1 MCPHPLEKQL
11 DIAIDALC
19 TLGVF
24 YLYSMASVEKAAQIL
39 KEAER
44 ELRDLLGKAAGEGDY
59 EGVLQVAACAKRV
72 GELLSELTVHSPDL
86 GAGAVLSASVAG
98 AGATSVSTAAVEPA
112 RKGAG
117 IKPVKWR
124 PGRAAYPQFFRNG
137 DVLVKIAWSKTN
149 KGEYEHKAQFGVVRD
164 LITAIRHAASKNG
177 RFAMESLLPLRSSAG
192 GQEVPS
198 YQTYLCLAW
207 LRAQG
212 LVVQHG
218 RQGYSINPKVDI
230 LAKAQEM
237 FEMLPERQFTDSSH
251 Q

>member
-1 MCPHPLEKQL
+1 
-11 DIAIDALC
+11 
-19 TLGVF
+19 
-24 YLYSMASVEKAAQIL
+24 MASVEKAAQIL

-59 EGVLQVAACAKRV
+59 EGVLQVAACAKRI
-72 GELLSELTVHSPDL
+72 GELLSELTVLSPEH
-86 GAGAVLSASVAG
+86 GTGTVVAGALSASAAG
-98 AGATSVSTAAVEPA
+98 AAAAPVSTAAAEPA
-112 RKGAG
+112 MKGAG
-117 IKPVKWR
+117 IKSVKRR

-137 DVLVKIAWSKTN
+137 DILVKIAWSKTH

-164 LITAIRHAASKNG
+164 LITAIRQAASKNG

>member
-1 MCPHPLEKQL
+1 VVT
-11 DIAIDALC
+11 AAL
-19 TLGVF
+19 GG
-24 YLYSMASVEKAAQIL
+24 S
-39 KEAER
+39 AE
-44 ELRDLLGKAAGEGDY
+44 
-59 EGVLQVAACAKRV
+59 
-72 GELLSELTVHSPDL
+72 
-86 GAGAVLSASVAG
+86 GAGAAPVW
-98 AGATSVSTAAVEPA
+98 TAAAEPA

-124 PGRAAYPQFFRNG
+124 QGRAAYPQFFRNG
-137 DVLVKIAWSKTN
+137 DILVKIAWSKTH

-164 LITAIRHAASKNG
+164 LITAIRHSASKNG
-177 RFAMESLLPLRSSAG
+177 RFAMESLLPLRSSVG

-218 RQGYSINPKVDI
+218 RQGYSIDPKVDI

-237 FEMLPERQFTDSSH
+237 FEMLPERQFTDSPH
-251 Q
+251 R